1 MCSAARVG
9 PYYQLLIVELLGEEK
24 RLARVFPAEFETN
37 DLDVARTW
45 ARHFNEREYRNPVD
59 AWAVIRVLPAPPR
72 GAKSS

>member
-9 PYYQLLIVELLGEEK
+9 PYYQLLIVELLDEEK

-45 ARHFNEREYRNPVD
+45 ARHFNEREYCNPVD

-72 GAKSS
+72 GEKAT

>member
-1 MCSAARVG
+1 MCSAARVA
-9 PYYQLLIVELLGEEK
+9 PYYQLLIVELMEEE
-24 RLARVFPAEFETN
+24 RWLARIVPAEFETN

-59 AWAVIRVLPAPPR
+59 CWAVIRVLPAPPW